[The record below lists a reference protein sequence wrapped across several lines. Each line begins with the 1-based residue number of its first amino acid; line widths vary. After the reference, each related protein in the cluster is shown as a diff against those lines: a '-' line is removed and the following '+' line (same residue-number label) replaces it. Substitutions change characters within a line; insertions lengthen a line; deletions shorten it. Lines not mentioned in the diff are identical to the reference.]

1 MYLCLCLISSTQ
13 LVEASVV
20 DPIITVDVPG
30 RAVVPAAGDA
40 TTAAGIEVRGLSKAF
55 GSVRAV
61 DDLTFS
67 VAPGAVTG
75 FLGRNGAGKTTTLRM
90 LLGLVRPDRGSATVG
105 GRAYRDLPAPATQV
119 GAALEASS
127 FHPARTGRAHLRVY
141 CRVIGLPVR
150 RADEVLDLVGLTSA
164 GRRRIGG
171 YSLGMRQRL
180 ALAVAMLGDPQVLV
194 LDEPA
199 NGLDPD
205 GIVWIRR
212 LLRDLAGQGR
222 TVLVSSHVLTEM
234 QQLVEHVVIIDGGRL
249 RYQGPVDELA
259 GRRGAVV
266 EVRSRHAAALRA
278 VLSERPGVTVD
289 DHDGAGRLLVSG
301 LDTAAVGRAAF
312 AAGVEL
318 EWLAQRDGDL
328 ERLFFD
334 LTSSG
339 SSRDQMTGA
348 SDRGL

>member
-1 MYLCLCLISSTQ
+1 MIVFNCKSTTE
-13 LVEASVV
+13 EASVTDRSSARTCADEPHV
-20 DPIITVDVPG
+20 DDCG
-30 RAVVPAAGDA
+30 GDA
-40 TTAAGIEVRGLSKAF
+40 ATTAGIEVRGLSKAF
-55 GSVRAV
+55 GAVRAV

-67 VAPGAVTG
+67 VAQGAVTG

-90 LLGLVRPDRGSATVG
+90 LLGLVRSDRGTATVG
-105 GRAYRDLPAPATQV
+105 GQVYRDLPAPATQV
-119 GAALEASS
+119 GAVLDASG
-127 FHPARTGRAHLRVY
+127 FHPARTGRTHLRVY
-141 CRVIGLPVR
+141 CRVTGLPLH

-164 GRRRIGG
+164 GDRRIGG

-212 LLRDLAGQGR
+212 LLRDLAVQGR

-234 QQLVEHVVIIDGGRL
+234 QQLVDHVVIIDRGRM
-249 RYQGPVDELA
+249 RYHGPVDELA
-259 GRRGAVV
+259 GRWGAVV
-266 EVRSRHAAALRA
+266 DVRSRHPAVLRA
-278 VLSERPGVTVD
+278 VLSERPGVTVVD
-289 DHDGAGRLLVSG
+289 DGGGRLFVSG
-301 LDTAAVGRAAF
+301 LDSAAVGRAAF

-318 EWLAQRDGDL
+318 EWLAQRGGDL

-334 LTSSG
+334 LTSDD
-339 SSRDQMTGA
+339 SRRNELIGVA
-348 SDRGL
+348 HRGL